1 MEHLASWLASSP
13 LAEGVGGHEANRRL
27 EPPWLRIGSLDG
39 LALLAFAVVGL
50 RNIHKRRDD

>member
-39 LALLAFAVVGL
+39 FALLAFAVGGL